1 MSVESEV
8 SLDGTK
14 LTITVRGRFDFG
26 SHQAF
31 RDAYERFYKVP
42 EIYVVDLKET
52 TYMDSSAL
60 GMLLLL
66 RDHAGGDNAEVQVV
80 NANSDVRKILA
91 LTVLIAEDSAADLLL
106 LSTIVRRQG
115 HQVLTASNG
124 QEAVDVF
131 TRERPQLVLMDALMP
146 VMDGFEAARQIKQ
159 RAGEAL
165 VPIIFLT
172 SLRESEAL
180 AQCLDAGG
188 DDFLAKPYN
197 QVILAAKINAMDRLR
212 RLQATVL
219 QQRDLIARHHDY
231 LLQEQRVAKAVFDK
245 VAHSGCINAAPNI
258 RYVQSPY
265 ALFNGDLLLA
275 AYTPSGDM
283 HVLLGDF
290 TGHGLPAAVG
300 AMPLAEVFYG
310 MTAKGY
316 GLAQTLREMNAKL
329 KRILP
334 VDMFCCATL
343 LCLSAQ
349 RRVVEVWNGGMPD
362 GYVHDVT
369 TGKRTPLVSRHLPLG
384 VLAAEAFDDR
394 TEVWPMALGDRVFL
408 LSDGVLD
415 TADAHEQLFGAERL
429 QQVFAANREPD
440 RLFEEIEQALAGF
453 RGEVRDDISMVEIS
467 LQADEPLRSSSVVYS
482 DSGQSSPLDWSVS
495 FEFRAETLKSYNPL
509 PYLLQLLLEIHG
521 LREQSGALY
530 SVMAELYSNALEH
543 GVLGLDSRLKRDAQG
558 FAAYYR
564 ERNERLARL
573 DSGYVRVHLDVVPT
587 GEGGCLT
594 LRIEDSGAGFDVD
607 KVLARPLD
615 VDRLSGRGLSLVRQL
630 SSDVGWSDGGR
641 CVCVEFSWKALA

>member
-1 MSVESEV
+1 MS
-8 SLDGTK
+8 G
-14 LTITVRGRFDFG
+14 
-26 SHQAF
+26 
-31 RDAYERFYKVP
+31 
-42 EIYVVDLKET
+42 
-52 TYMDSSAL
+52 
-60 GMLLLL
+60 
-66 RDHAGGDNAEVQVV
+66 
-80 NANSDVRKILA
+80 LA
-91 LTVLIAEDSAADLLL
+91 PVLEPLTVLIAEDSATDLLL

-124 QEAVDVF
+124 LDAVQVF
-131 TRERPQLVLMDALMP
+131 ARERPQLVLMDALMP

-159 RAGEAL
+159 LAGETL
-165 VPIIFLT
+165 VPVIFLT
-172 SLRESEAL
+172 SLRESSAL

-188 DDFLAKPYN
+188 DDFMAKPYN
-197 QVILAAKINAMDRLR
+197 PLILAAKINAMDRLR

-231 LLQEQRVAKAVFDK
+231 LLHEQRVAKAVFDK

-258 RYVQSPY
+258 RYLQSPY

-316 GLAQTLREMNAKL
+316 GLAQILREMNVKL

-343 LCLSAQ
+343 LCLSTQ
-349 RRVVEVWNGGMPD
+349 RRVVEVWNGGMPE
-362 GYVHDVT
+362 GYVHEVAS
-369 TGKRTPLVSRHLPLG
+369 GKRTALVPRHLPLG
-384 VLAAEAFDDR
+384 VLSAEAFDDR

-415 TADAHEQLFGAERL
+415 TADSNDQLFGVERL
-429 QQVFAANREPD
+429 HQVFAANREPD
-440 RLFEEIEQALAGF
+440 LLFAEIEQALAGF
-453 RGEVRDDISMVEIS
+453 RGEARDDVSMVEIT
-467 LQADEPLRSSSVVYS
+467 LQA
-482 DSGQSSPLDWSVS
+482 GQSLRATGPLYTDSSRSCPLDWSVS
-495 FEFRAETLKSYNPL
+495 FEFRAETLKRYNPL

-521 LREQSGALY
+521 LRERSGALY

-543 GVLGLDSRLKRDAQG
+543 GVLGLDSRLKRDAHG
-558 FAAYYR
+558 FADYYR
-564 ERNERLARL
+564 QRNERLAQL
-573 DSGYVRVHLDVVPT
+573 SSGYVRVHVQVVPT
-587 GEGGCLT
+587 ATGGQLS
-594 LRIEDSGAGFDVD
+594 LRIEDSGAGFDVEQ
-607 KVLARPLD
+607 VLARPLE
-615 VDRLSGRGLSLVRQL
+615 VDRLSGRGLNLVRQL
-630 SSDVGWSDGGR
+630 SGDVHWSDGGR
-641 CVCVEFSWKALA
+641 SVCVEFSWQAQA

>member
-1 MSVESEV
+1 MSALAPVLEA
-8 SLDGTK
+8 
-14 LTITVRGRFDFG
+14 LTI
-26 SHQAF
+26 
-31 RDAYERFYKVP
+31 
-42 EIYVVDLKET
+42 
-52 TYMDSSAL
+52 
-60 GMLLLL
+60 
-66 RDHAGGDNAEVQVV
+66 
-80 NANSDVRKILA
+80 
-91 LTVLIAEDSAADLLL
+91 LIAEDSAADRLLL
-106 LSTIVRRQG
+106 ASIIRRQG
-115 HQVLTASNG
+115 HQVLTVSNG
-124 QEAVDVF
+124 AEAIEVF
-131 TRERPQLVLMDALMP
+131 ARERPQLVLMDALMP

-159 RAGEAL
+159 LAGEAL

-188 DDFLAKPYN
+188 DDFLPKPYN
-197 QVILAAKINAMDRLR
+197 PLILAAKINAMDRLR

-219 QQRDLIARHHDY
+219 QQRDLIARHHEH
-231 LLQEQRVAKAVFDK
+231 LMHEQRAAKAVFDK

-258 RYVQSPY
+258 RYLQSPY

-290 TGHGLPAAVG
+290 TGHGLPAAIG

-316 GLAQTLREMNAKL
+316 GLTQTLREMNAKL

-349 RRVVEVWNGGMPD
+349 RRAVEVWNGGMPE
-362 GYVHDVT
+362 GYVHEVA
-369 TGKRTPLVSRHLPLG
+369 TGRRTPLMSRHLPLG
-384 VLAAEAFDDR
+384 VLSAEAFDDS

-415 TADAHEQLFGAERL
+415 TADANDQLFGAERL

-440 RLFEEIEQALAGF
+440 RLFEDIEQALAAF
-453 RGEVRDDISMVEIS
+453 RGQARDDVSMVEIT
-467 LQADEPLRSSSVVYS
+467 LQAGQPLRAAEPMYA
-482 DSGQSSPLDWSVS
+482 DSGQSCPLDWSVS
-495 FEFRAETLKSYNPL
+495 FEFRAQTLRTYNPL

-558 FAAYYR
+558 FAQYYR
-564 ERNERLARL
+564 QRHERLAQL
-573 DSGYVRVHLDVVPT
+573 DSGYVRVHMQVVPT
-587 GEGGCLT
+587 DKGGKLT
-594 LRIEDSGAGFDVD
+594 LRLEDSGQGFDVEQE
-607 KVLARPLD
+607 LARPVD
-615 VDRLSGRGLSLVRQL
+615 IDRLSGRGLSLVRQL
-630 SSDVGWSDGGR
+630 SSAVGWSDGGR
-641 CVCVEFSWKALA
+641 TVYVEFCWAALA

>member
-1 MSVESEV
+1 MSALAPVLEA
-8 SLDGTK
+8 
-14 LTITVRGRFDFG
+14 LTI
-26 SHQAF
+26 
-31 RDAYERFYKVP
+31 
-42 EIYVVDLKET
+42 
-52 TYMDSSAL
+52 
-60 GMLLLL
+60 
-66 RDHAGGDNAEVQVV
+66 
-80 NANSDVRKILA
+80 
-91 LTVLIAEDSAADLLL
+91 LIAEDSAADRLLL
-106 LSTIVRRQG
+106 ASIIRRQG
-115 HQVLTASNG
+115 HQVLTVSNG
-124 QEAVDVF
+124 AEAIEVF
-131 TRERPQLVLMDALMP
+131 ARERPQLVLMDALMP

-159 RAGEAL
+159 LAGEAL

-188 DDFLAKPYN
+188 DDFLPKPYN
-197 QVILAAKINAMDRLR
+197 PLILAAKINAMDRLR

-219 QQRDLIARHHDY
+219 QQRDLIARHHEH
-231 LLQEQRVAKAVFDK
+231 LLHEQRAAKAVFDK

-258 RYVQSPY
+258 RYLQSPY

-283 HVLLGDF
+283 HVMLGDF
-290 TGHGLPAAVG
+290 TGHGLPAAIG

-316 GLAQTLREMNAKL
+316 GLTQTLREMNAKL

-349 RRVVEVWNGGMPD
+349 RRAVEVWNGGMPE
-362 GYVHDVT
+362 GYVHEVA
-369 TGKRTPLVSRHLPLG
+369 TGRRTPLMSRHLPLG
-384 VLAAEAFDDR
+384 VLSAEAFDDS

-415 TADAHEQLFGAERL
+415 TADANDQLFGAERL

-440 RLFEEIEQALAGF
+440 RLFEDIEQALAAF
-453 RGEVRDDISMVEIS
+453 RGQARDDVSMVEIT
-467 LQADEPLRSSSVVYS
+467 LQAGQPLRASEPMYA
-482 DSGQSSPLDWSVS
+482 DSGRSCPLDWSVS
-495 FEFRAETLKSYNPL
+495 FEFRAQTLRTYNPL

-521 LREQSGALY
+521 LRAQSGALY

-558 FAAYYR
+558 FAQYYR
-564 ERNERLARL
+564 QRHERLAQL
-573 DSGYVRVHLDVVPT
+573 DSGYVRVHVQVVPT
-587 GEGGCLT
+587 DKGGKLT
-594 LRIEDSGAGFDVD
+594 LRLEDSGQGFDVEQE
-607 KVLARPLD
+607 LARPVD
-615 VDRLSGRGLSLVRQL
+615 IDRLSGRGLSLVRQL
-630 SSDVGWSDGGR
+630 SSAVGWSDGGR
-641 CVCVEFSWKALA
+641 TVCVEFCWAALA

>member
-1 MSVESEV
+1 LSA
-8 SLDGTK
+8 
-14 LTITVRGRFDFG
+14 
-26 SHQAF
+26 QA
-31 RDAYERFYKVP
+31 
-42 EIYVVDLKET
+42 LET
-52 TYMDSSAL
+52 
-60 GMLLLL
+60 
-66 RDHAGGDNAEVQVV
+66 
-80 NANSDVRKILA
+80 

-106 LSTIVRRQG
+106 LSSIVRRQG
-115 HQVLTASNG
+115 HRVITASHG
-124 QEAVDVF
+124 QEAVELF
-131 TRERPQLVLMDALMP
+131 ARERPQLVLMDALMP

-159 RAGEAL
+159 LAGEAL

-172 SLRESEAL
+172 SLSGSQAL
-180 AQCLDAGG
+180 ARCLDAGG

-197 QVILAAKINAMDRLR
+197 RIILAAKINAMDRLR

-231 LLQEQRVAKAVFDK
+231 LLHEQRVAKAVFDK
-245 VAHSGCINAAPNI
+245 VAHSGCLNAARNI
-258 RYVQSPY
+258 RYLQSPY

-343 LCLSAQ
+343 LCLSVQ

-362 GYVHDVT
+362 GYVHEVA
-369 TGKRTPLVSRHLPLG
+369 TGRRTPLVSRHLPLG
-384 VLAAEAFDDR
+384 VLAPEVFDDG

-408 LSDGVLD
+408 LSDGVID
-415 TADAHEQLFGAERL
+415 TADANEQLFGVERL
-429 QQVFAANREPD
+429 LQVFAANREPGC
-440 RLFEEIEQALAGF
+440 LFEEIEQALAGF
-453 RGEVRDDISMVEIS
+453 RGQVRDDVSLVEIS
-467 LQADEPLRSSSVVYS
+467 LLPEQALHSSAMQYT
-482 DSGQSSPLDWSVS
+482 DSGQSCPLDWSVS
-495 FEFRAETLKSYNPL
+495 FEFRAETLKRYNPL

-521 LREQSGALY
+521 LRDQSAALY

-543 GVLGLDSRLKRDAQG
+543 GVLGLDSRLKRDVQG
-558 FAAYYR
+558 FTDYYR
-564 ERNERLARL
+564 QRNERLAL
-573 DSGYVRVHLDVVPT
+573 LSNGYIRVHVDVLPT
-587 GEGGCLT
+587 QAGGRLS
-594 LRIEDSGAGFDVD
+594 LRIEDSGPGFDVES
-607 KVLARPLD
+607 VLARPLD
-615 VDRLSGRGLSLVRQL
+615 IDRLSGRGLNLVRQL
-630 SSDVGWSDGGR
+630 CSHVRWADGGR
-641 CVCVEFSWKALA
+641 SVCVEFCWEALA

>member
-1 MSVESEV
+1 MSALAPVLEA
-8 SLDGTK
+8 
-14 LTITVRGRFDFG
+14 LTI
-26 SHQAF
+26 
-31 RDAYERFYKVP
+31 
-42 EIYVVDLKET
+42 
-52 TYMDSSAL
+52 
-60 GMLLLL
+60 
-66 RDHAGGDNAEVQVV
+66 
-80 NANSDVRKILA
+80 
-91 LTVLIAEDSAADLLL
+91 LIAEDSAADRLLL
-106 LSTIVRRQG
+106 ASIIRRQG
-115 HQVLTASNG
+115 HQVLTVSNG
-124 QEAVDVF
+124 AEAIEVF
-131 TRERPQLVLMDALMP
+131 ARERPQLVLMDALMP

-159 RAGEAL
+159 LAGEAL

-188 DDFLAKPYN
+188 DDFLPKPYN
-197 QVILAAKINAMDRLR
+197 PLILAAKINAMDRLR

-219 QQRDLIARHHDY
+219 QQRDLIAKHHEH
-231 LLQEQRVAKAVFDK
+231 LMHEQRAAKAVFDK

-258 RYVQSPY
+258 RYLQSPY

-290 TGHGLPAAVG
+290 TGHGLPAAIG

-316 GLAQTLREMNAKL
+316 GLTQTLREMNAKL

-343 LCLSAQ
+343 LSLSFQ
-349 RRVVEVWNGGMPD
+349 SRSVEVWNGGMPD
-362 GYVHDVT
+362 GYLHEVA
-369 TGKRTPLVSRHLPLG
+369 TGRRTPLMSRHLPLG
-384 VLAAEAFDDR
+384 VLSAEAFDDS

-415 TADAHEQLFGAERL
+415 TADANDQLFGAERL

-440 RLFEEIEQALAGF
+440 RLFEDIEQALAAF
-453 RGEVRDDISMVEIS
+453 RGQARDDVSMVEIT
-467 LQADEPLRSSSVVYS
+467 LQAGQPLRAAEPMYA
-482 DSGQSSPLDWSVS
+482 DSGQSCPLDWSVS
-495 FEFRAETLKSYNPL
+495 FEFRAQTLRTYNPL

-521 LREQSGALY
+521 LRAQSGALY

-558 FAAYYR
+558 FAQYYR
-564 ERNERLARL
+564 QRHERLAQL
-573 DSGYVRVHLDVVPT
+573 DSGYVRVHVQVVPT
-587 GEGGCLT
+587 DKGGKLT
-594 LRIEDSGAGFDVD
+594 LRLEDSGQGFDVEQE
-607 KVLARPLD
+607 LARPVD
-615 VDRLSGRGLSLVRQL
+615 IDRLSGRGLSLVRQL
-630 SSDVGWSDGGR
+630 SSAVGWSDGGR
-641 CVCVEFSWKALA
+641 TVCVEFCWAALA

>member
-1 MSVESEV
+1 MSALAPVLEA
-8 SLDGTK
+8 
-14 LTITVRGRFDFG
+14 LTI
-26 SHQAF
+26 
-31 RDAYERFYKVP
+31 
-42 EIYVVDLKET
+42 
-52 TYMDSSAL
+52 
-60 GMLLLL
+60 
-66 RDHAGGDNAEVQVV
+66 
-80 NANSDVRKILA
+80 
-91 LTVLIAEDSAADLLL
+91 LIAEDSAADRLLL
-106 LSTIVRRQG
+106 ASIIRRQG
-115 HQVLTASNG
+115 HQVLTVSNG
-124 QEAVDVF
+124 AEAIEVF
-131 TRERPQLVLMDALMP
+131 ARERPQLVLMDALMP

-159 RAGEAL
+159 LAGEAL

-188 DDFLAKPYN
+188 DDFLPKPYN
-197 QVILAAKINAMDRLR
+197 PLILAAKINAMDRLR

-219 QQRDLIARHHDY
+219 QQRDLIARHHEH
-231 LLQEQRVAKAVFDK
+231 LLHEQRAAKAVFDK

-258 RYVQSPY
+258 RYLQSPY

-290 TGHGLPAAVG
+290 TGHGLPAAIG

-316 GLAQTLREMNAKL
+316 GLTQTLREMNAKL

-349 RRVVEVWNGGMPD
+349 RRAVEVWNGGMPE
-362 GYVHDVT
+362 GYVHEVA
-369 TGKRTPLVSRHLPLG
+369 TGRRTPLMSRHLPLG
-384 VLAAEAFDDR
+384 VLSAEAFDDS

-415 TADAHEQLFGAERL
+415 TADANDQLFGAERL
-429 QQVFAANREPD
+429 QRVFAANREPD
-440 RLFEEIEQALAGF
+440 RLFEDIEQALAAF
-453 RGEVRDDISMVEIS
+453 RGQARDDVSMVEIT
-467 LQADEPLRSSSVVYS
+467 LQAGQPLRAAEPMYA
-482 DSGQSSPLDWSVS
+482 DSGQSCPLDWSVS
-495 FEFRAETLKSYNPL
+495 FEFRAQTLRTYNPL

-558 FAAYYR
+558 FAQYYHQR
-564 ERNERLARL
+564 HERLAQL
-573 DSGYVRVHLDVVPT
+573 DSGYVRVHMQVVPT
-587 GEGGCLT
+587 DKGGKLT
-594 LRIEDSGAGFDVD
+594 LRLEDSGQGFDVEQE
-607 KVLARPLD
+607 LARPVD
-615 VDRLSGRGLSLVRQL
+615 IDRLSGRGLSLVRQL
-630 SSDVGWSDGGR
+630 SSAVGWSDGGR
-641 CVCVEFSWKALA
+641 TVCVEFCWAALA

>member
-1 MSVESEV
+1 M
-8 SLDGTK
+8 
-14 LTITVRGRFDFG
+14 
-26 SHQAF
+26 
-31 RDAYERFYKVP
+31 
-42 EIYVVDLKET
+42 
-52 TYMDSSAL
+52 SAL
-60 GMLLLL
+60 APVL
-66 RDHAGGDNAEVQVV
+66 E
-80 NANSDVRKILA
+80 A
-91 LTVLIAEDSAADLLL
+91 LCILIAEDSAADRLL
-106 LSTIVRRQG
+106 LSTIIRRQG

-124 QEAVDVF
+124 AEAVEVF

-159 RAGEAL
+159 LAGEAL

-188 DDFLAKPYN
+188 DDFLPKPYN
-197 QVILAAKINAMDRLR
+197 PLILAAKINAMDRLR

-219 QQRDLIARHHDY
+219 QQRDLIARHHEH
-231 LLQEQRVAKAVFDK
+231 LMHEQRVAKAVFDK

-258 RYVQSPY
+258 RYLQSPY

-290 TGHGLPAAVG
+290 TGHGLPAAIG

-316 GLAQTLREMNAKL
+316 GLTQTLREMNAKL

-343 LCLSAQ
+343 LCLSPQ
-349 RRVVEVWNGGMPD
+349 RRAVEVWNGGMPE
-362 GYVHDVT
+362 GYLHGVA
-369 TGKRTPLVSRHLPLG
+369 TGRRTPLMSRHLPLG
-384 VLAAEAFDDR
+384 VLSAEAFDDS

-415 TADAHEQLFGAERL
+415 TADANDQLFGAERL

-440 RLFEEIEQALAGF
+440 RLFEDIEHALAAF
-453 RGEVRDDISMVEIS
+453 RGQARDDVSMVEITLLS
-467 LQADEPLRSSSVVYS
+467 GLALRVAEPMYA
-482 DSGQSSPLDWSVS
+482 DSGQSCPLDWSVS
-495 FEFRAETLKSYNPL
+495 FEFRAQTLQRYNPL
-509 PYLLQLLLEIHG
+509 PYLLQLLLEVHG

-558 FAAYYR
+558 FAQYYR
-564 ERNERLARL
+564 QRNERLAQL
-573 DSGYVRVHLDVVPT
+573 NSGYVRIHVQVAPT
-587 GEGGCLT
+587 DSGGKMT
-594 LRIEDSGAGFDVD
+594 LRIEDSGPGFDVEQE
-607 KVLARPLD
+607 LARPLD

-630 SSDVGWSDGGR
+630 SSAVRWSDGGR
-641 CVCVEFSWKALA
+641 SVCVEFCWKALA

>member
-1 MSVESEV
+1 MSALAPVLEA
-8 SLDGTK
+8 
-14 LTITVRGRFDFG
+14 LTI
-26 SHQAF
+26 
-31 RDAYERFYKVP
+31 
-42 EIYVVDLKET
+42 
-52 TYMDSSAL
+52 
-60 GMLLLL
+60 
-66 RDHAGGDNAEVQVV
+66 
-80 NANSDVRKILA
+80 
-91 LTVLIAEDSAADLLL
+91 LIAEDSAADRLLL
-106 LSTIVRRQG
+106 ASIIRRQG
-115 HQVLTASNG
+115 HQVLTVSNG
-124 QEAVDVF
+124 AEAIEVF
-131 TRERPQLVLMDALMP
+131 ARERPQLVLMDALMP

-159 RAGEAL
+159 LAGEAL

-188 DDFLAKPYN
+188 DDFLPKPYN
-197 QVILAAKINAMDRLR
+197 PLILAAKINAMDRLR

-219 QQRDLIARHHDY
+219 QQRDLIAKHHEH
-231 LLQEQRVAKAVFDK
+231 LMHEQRAAKAVFDK

-258 RYVQSPY
+258 RYLQSPY

-290 TGHGLPAAVG
+290 TGHGLPAAIG

-316 GLAQTLREMNAKL
+316 GLTQTLREMNAKL

-349 RRVVEVWNGGMPD
+349 RRAVEVWNGGMPE
-362 GYVHDVT
+362 GYVHEVAS
-369 TGKRTPLVSRHLPLG
+369 GRRTPLMSRHLPLG
-384 VLAAEAFDDR
+384 VLSAEAFDDS

-415 TADAHEQLFGAERL
+415 TADANDQLFGAERL

-440 RLFEEIEQALAGF
+440 RLFEDIEQALAAF
-453 RGEVRDDISMVEIS
+453 RGQARDDVSMVEIT
-467 LQADEPLRSSSVVYS
+467 LQAGQPLRTAEPMYA
-482 DSGQSSPLDWSVS
+482 DSGQSCPLDWSVS
-495 FEFRAETLKSYNPL
+495 FEFRAQTLRTYNPL

-558 FAAYYR
+558 FAQYYR
-564 ERNERLARL
+564 QRHERLAQL
-573 DSGYVRVHLDVVPT
+573 DSGYVRVHVQVVPT
-587 GEGGCLT
+587 DKGGKLT
-594 LRIEDSGAGFDVD
+594 LRVEDSGQGFDVEQE
-607 KVLARPLD
+607 LARPVD
-615 VDRLSGRGLSLVRQL
+615 IDRLSGRGLSLVRQL
-630 SSDVGWSDGGR
+630 SSAVGWSDGGR
-641 CVCVEFSWKALA
+641 SVCVEFCWEALA